1 MGLVRQRGDDRDGAQ
16 RMSFEG
22 LQGWGMRL
30 RGCSGRSRK
39 RTATL
44 AASVEVRRGNPLTDL
59 LSALYLGQH
68 MTSKKLFPVGL
79 RALLLAVCFSAEAQP
94 GKVQRVGYLAAV
106 SASADAPRM
115 EAFRQGLREL
125 GYVEGQNIAIEFR
138 HEGRTFDR
146 LPELAAELVRQ
157 KIDVLVAVT
166 TNAAL
171 AAKNVTSTIPI
182 VFMGVTDP
190 VAAGLVESLAR
201 PGRNI
206 TGITN
211 IAAVL
216 AGKRLELLKETVPK
230 LSRLAILWDPNAPGS
245 APQWKESQ
253 LVAREL
259 GLQPHSMEVSTVD
272 KYSDAFREAVKLRSA
287 AVAVTLNPLANSNQS
302 QIADLAIGHRLPT
315 MCARG
320 DYVDNGCLMSYGPG
334 YGTEGRDGA
343 RYVDK
348 VLKGAK
354 PADLPVEQPTTF
366 EFIVNLK
373 TAKQIG
379 LTIPPD
385 VLARADRVIQ

>member
-1 MGLVRQRGDDRDGAQ
+1 V
-16 RMSFEG
+16 
-22 LQGWGMRL
+22 
-30 RGCSGRSRK
+30 
-39 RTATL
+39 
-44 AASVEVRRGNPLTDL
+44 
-59 LSALYLGQH
+59 
-68 MTSKKLFPVGL
+68 KKINMKVSC
-79 RALLLAVCFSAEAQP
+79 LLLGAVILSLVFQAEAQQ
-94 GKVQRVGYLAAV
+94 GKIQRVGYLAAV

-115 EAFRQGLREL
+115 EAFRQGLRDL
-125 GYVEGQNIAIEFR
+125 GYVEGQNITIEFR

-146 LPELAAELVRQ
+146 LPDLAAELLRLRV
-157 KIDVLVAVT
+157 DVLVAVT

-171 AAKNVTSTIPI
+171 AAKQATSTTPI

-190 VAAGLVESLAR
+190 VEAGLVETLAR

-216 AGKRLELLKETVPK
+216 TGKRLELLKETIPK
-230 LSRLAILWDPNAPGS
+230 LSRVAILWDPKAPGS

-253 LVAREL
+253 LLAREL
-259 GLQPHSMEVSTVD
+259 GLQIYSMEVSTVD
-272 KYSDAFREAVKLRSA
+272 KYVDAFREGIKAHSA

-302 QIADLAIGHRLPT
+302 RIANLAVSNRLPT

-334 YGTEGRDGA
+334 YSTEGRDGA

-354 PADLPVEQPTTF
+354 PADLPVEQPIKF

-379 LTIPPD
+379 LTIPPA
-385 VLARADRVIQ
+385 VLTRADRVIR